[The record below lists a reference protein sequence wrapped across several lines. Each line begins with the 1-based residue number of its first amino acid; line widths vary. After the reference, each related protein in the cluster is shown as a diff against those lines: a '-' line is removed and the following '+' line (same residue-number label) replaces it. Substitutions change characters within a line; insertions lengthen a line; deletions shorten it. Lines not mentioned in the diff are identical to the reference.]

1 MGQQSLKE
9 STIIH
14 NRYEI
19 QKMIGNGGFGITY
32 IALDLEL
39 KQRVVIKE
47 YFPWTLAD
55 RNVEAG
61 EYRPVVIE
69 DKRAV
74 KLYQKGKKDFIA
86 EARRM
91 SELFDV
97 QAIVKILDYFEE
109 NDTAYLVMEY
119 IQGITLEEYLECREV
134 PMDFAQAWTR
144 IKPIVEALEQVHKKG
159 LIHRDINPSNLIVTE
174 DGSLR
179 LIDFGA
185 ARRYLDNEKTMT
197 ILVKR
202 GYAPPEQYAKK
213 EKQGPWTD
221 VYAVCATLYEMV
233 TGVRPEPSIHRMVK
247 DELYLPSSY
256 GTVITPEEERA
267 LAKGL
272 EPDSKKRIRNM
283 RELLV
288 AVCYEEIKEK
298 PEKTKKKKTMRG
310 MSMFFVIVIIG
321 ILVGSIAWQFH
332 KGEEAISYAGNYEKG
347 TDKYNQFAA
356 FVQEH
361 AIAKEVQTTDDNY
374 EMERNNAVIYTL
386 PQEAVEEWGEPGNTF
401 RFSIKKEELLEKL
414 KKQGYNVKNAKEE
427 VKNTVE
433 IQHFGGIL
441 TRFIKT
447 EVYEIKEKV
456 WLRLES
462 DSLNQ
467 DVISIALSAEKE
479 NEDKLAEAGADI
491 LKGVLKEL
499 NISRERILSAFRES
513 ENYCQSTGFNADG
526 RIYTAETEEC
536 TVYIKP
542 TDKDSYEYE
551 FKPFEGISAKYYWP

>member
-55 RNVEAG
+55 RNVEAE

-256 GTVITPEEERA
+256 GVVITPEEEQA

-283 RELLV
+283 RELLA
-288 AVCYEEIKEK
+288 AVCYEETKGK
-298 PEKTKKKKTMRG
+298 PEKIKKKKTMRG
-310 MSMFFVIVIIG
+310 MSVAFVIIIIG
-321 ILVGSIAWQFH
+321 ILAGSITWQFH
-332 KGEEAISYAGNYEKG
+332 KGEEAISYAGNYRKG

-386 PQEAVEEWGEPGNTF
+386 PQEAVVEWGEPGNTF
-401 RFSIKKEELLEKL
+401 RFFIKKEELLEKL
-414 KKQGYNVKNAKEE
+414 KKQGYNVKNAREE
-427 VKNTVE
+427 VKNIVE
-433 IQHFGGIL
+433 IQCFGGIL

-447 EVYEIKEKV
+447 EDYEIKEKV

-467 DVISIALSAEKE
+467 DVISIALSVEKG
-479 NEDKLAEAGADI
+479 NEDRLAEAGADI
-491 LKGVLKEL
+491 LKGVLKGL
-499 NISRERILSAFRES
+499 DISRERILSEFRES
-513 ENYCQSTGFNADG
+513 ENYCQSTGFSVDR

-536 TVYIKP
+536 TVYIRP
-542 TDKDSYEYE
+542 TDEDGYECW

>member
-55 RNVEAG
+55 RNVEAE

-256 GTVITPEEERA
+256 GVVITPEEEQA

-283 RELLV
+283 RELLA
-288 AVCYEEIKEK
+288 AVCYEETKGK
-298 PEKTKKKKTMRG
+298 PEKIKKKKTMRG
-310 MSMFFVIVIIG
+310 MSVAFVIIIIG
-321 ILVGSIAWQFH
+321 ILAGSITWQFH
-332 KGEEAISYAGNYEKG
+332 KGEEAISYAGNYRKG

-386 PQEAVEEWGEPGNTF
+386 PQEAVVEWGEPGNTF
-401 RFSIKKEELLEKL
+401 RFFIKKEELLEKL
-414 KKQGYNVKNAKEE
+414 KKQGYNVKNAREE
-427 VKNTVE
+427 VKNIVE
-433 IQHFGGIL
+433 IQCFGGIL

-447 EVYEIKEKV
+447 EDYEIKEKV

-467 DVISIALSAEKE
+467 DVISIALSVEKG
-479 NEDKLAEAGADI
+479 NEDRLAEAGADI
-491 LKGVLKEL
+491 LKGVLKGL
-499 NISRERILSAFRES
+499 DISRERILSEFRES
-513 ENYCQSTGFNADG
+513 ENYCQSTGFSVDR

-536 TVYIKP
+536 TVYIRP
-542 TDKDSYEYE
+542 TDEDGYEYR

>member
-272 EPDSKKRIRNM
+272 EPDSKRRIRNM